1 MTTAAFLWLARR
13 SLCLPGRLARK
24 FFGSFFLEMMAMG
37 GRAWSEEFIVVCLN
51 GSSFADLFSTFAG
64 DVVRFLGN
72 QSAVDNFKLMETDV
86 NFLLIGAT

>member
-1 MTTAAFLWLARR
+1 MDLR
-13 SLCLPGRLARK
+13 
-24 FFGSFFLEMMAMG
+24 
-37 GRAWSEEFIVVCLN
+37 
-51 GSSFADLFSTFAG
+51 FADLFSTIAG

>member
-1 MTTAAFLWLARR
+1 
-13 SLCLPGRLARK
+13 
-24 FFGSFFLEMMAMG
+24 MMAMR
-37 GRAWSEEFIVVCLN
+37 GRRASQEFIVVCLN
-51 GSSFADLFSTFAG
+51 GKAVDIYLLLYSMDLRFADLFFSTFAG

>member
-1 MTTAAFLWLARR
+1 MWL
-13 SLCLPGRLARK
+13 
-24 FFGSFFLEMMAMG
+24 FFGDDGDE
-37 GRAWSEEFIVVCLN
+37 RAPGVARVYRRLSQWIFVLLT
-51 GSSFADLFSTFAG
+51 FFSTFAG

>member
-1 MTTAAFLWLARR
+1 MDLR
-13 SLCLPGRLARK
+13 
-24 FFGSFFLEMMAMG
+24 
-37 GRAWSEEFIVVCLN
+37 
-51 GSSFADLFSTFAG
+51 FADLFFSTFAG